1 MSVERNVKY
10 IDCPA
15 HPGKHQAELFCYPH
29 SLAGI
34 WGCPVTGESDS
45 HDHSD
50 EDTITEMVENWP
62 THAEDMIFETPVEY
76 YAICG
81 VPVNE

>member
-1 MSVERNVKY
+1 MQVETNTKK

-15 HPGKHQAELFCYPH
+15 HPGKHQAELFCHPH

-45 HDHSD
+45 HDHT
-50 EDTITEMVENWP
+50 DTITEEYESWP
-62 THAEDMIFETPVEY
+62 TGPEDTTYTRQIEVC
-76 YAICG
+76 ADCG
-81 VPVNE
+81 VEVDD